1 MKKFILS
8 FTLVAAALPAAAAL
22 SGQWYSHPTFDNSVI
37 DVIDTPT
44 RTYFTGYPHPYSA
57 AISYLASTDMSLF
70 YFDKEGEEIV
80 AAYQRH
86 DLSAPT
92 VQSISYNPVK
102 GYLLVTY
109 SDQDIDLL
117 YDDGSVANI
126 GALKNASLAGS
137 KNIRSVFFDAPADRI
152 WIATD
157 FGYVLID
164 DERLEVAD
172 SRNYGEPINT
182 IARIGDD
189 LYIVLDQTPAYTD
202 SSASH
207 PDANGAAQGGVFKA
221 KLSDGRRALTDY
233 SPVTEYGFNS
243 STTFY
248 PLGDSMVMCWTLNTS
263 PSSHVASYRITS
275 SGLDLILERDIDYI
289 YEVYPCKDGYT
300 AVSYGSLNIFSN
312 QNGTLRFVARHDDE
326 KGKHT
331 GAGWDNTYYN
341 AYARLGLREYTIDSS
356 NKMQLTRNYM
366 RPNAPTAFLSRN
378 FLYHPTY
385 GMLTGAIGIDHVFSD
400 NNLNHQFLLSG
411 LKNRF
416 WTPYGFVYR
425 NNTYATAARDQVG
438 MAIDPDDSRY
448 LYIGSNVSGITR
460 INMEDAQDVIC
471 YTHPADALASTP
483 GYVKLGE
490 TSSWARIFSYTEP
503 QFDAD
508 NTLWVYNF
516 DYDTRDSKLNF
527 NYLTAADRRAS
538 SSAASARPWKK
549 MEYRI
554 NGLSALYGKFLA
566 LRNSVNRNILLYM
579 GPNGM
584 VILNHNGTP
593 DNTTDDTMVTITKF
607 TDQDGNSISYSAPNQ
622 MYEDPSTGV
631 VWISNSEGL
640 FYATPRNLMQGQA
653 VLNRVKVSRNDG
665 TSLADYLLNGVEV
678 NAICRDGADRMWIAT
693 TGAGIVVT
701 SSDGKLIYDEFSKEN
716 SGLPSNTV
724 YDIAYN
730 PDDNSILMSTE
741 KGIVEFF
748 IGGSA
753 SNAGASDQIRAY
765 PNPVAPDYYGWVT
778 IDGLP
783 DNSLVKIADSRGTIV
798 RELGRAE
805 GGSIQWDLNNLQFRR
820 VQTGVYY
827 ILASPTGDSGSESR
841 VGKVLVMN

>member
-1 MKKFILS
+1 MKNIILS
-8 FTLVAAALPAAAAL
+8 FTLLTAALPAAAAI
-22 SGQWYSHPTFDNSVI
+22 SGQWYCHPTFDNSII
-37 DVIDTPT
+37 DIIDTPT
-44 RTYFTGYPHPYSA
+44 RTYFTGYPQPYNAS
-57 AISYLASTDMSLF
+57 ISYLASTDVSLF

-86 DLSAPT
+86 DLSSPI
-92 VQSISYNPVK
+92 VQSIAYNPAK
-102 GYLLVTY
+102 GYLLITY

-126 GALKNASLAGS
+126 GALKNASIAGS
-137 KNIRSVFFDAPADRI
+137 KNIRNVYFDAPDDRV
-152 WIATD
+152 WISTD
-157 FGYVLID
+157 FGYIVIN

-172 SRNYGEPINT
+172 SRIYGEPINK
-182 IARIGDD
+182 IARIGDE
-189 LYIVLDQTPAYTD
+189 LFITLDHDPNSD
-202 SSASH
+202 DKDDSASA
-207 PDANGAAQGGVFKA
+207 PAAAGGVFKA
-221 KLSDGRRALTDY
+221 PLSAGRRVLTDY
-233 SPVTEYGFNS
+233 SPVTEYGFNADTS
-243 STTFY
+243 FY
-248 PLGDSMVMCWTLNTS
+248 PLGESMVMCWTPGAS
-263 PSSHVASYRITS
+263 PSSHLASYRVNS
-275 SGLDLILERDIDYI
+275 SGLDLIMERDIDYI
-289 YEVYPCKDGYT
+289 YEVYPCKDGYS

-312 QNGTLRFVARHDDE
+312 QNGTMRFVARHDDE
-326 KGKHT
+326 KGKRT

-341 AYARLGLREYTIDSS
+341 AYPRLGLREYTIDSS

-378 FLYHPTY
+378 LLYHPKY

-400 NNLNHQFLLSG
+400 NKLNHQFLLSG
-411 LKNRF
+411 LKDRF

-425 NNTYATAARDQVG
+425 NNTYASAARDQIG

-448 LYIGSNVSGITR
+448 LYIGSNTSGITR
-460 INMEDAQDVIC
+460 INLEDAQDVIC
-471 YTHPADALASTP
+471 YTHPADELVSTP
-483 GYVKLGE
+483 GYVKLGD
-490 TSSWARIFSYTEP
+490 TSSWERIFSYTQP

-516 DYDTRDSKLNF
+516 DYDQRSDKLIF
-527 NYLTAADRRAS
+527 NYLTPADRRAS
-538 SSAASARPWKK
+538 TNAASARPWKK

-554 NGLSALYGKFLA
+554 ADMSALHGKFLA
-566 LRNSVNRNILLYM
+566 LRNSVNRNILFYM
-579 GPNGM
+579 GSTG
-584 VILNHNGTP
+584 VTVVNHNGTP
-593 DNTTDDTMVTITKF
+593 DNTSDDKVITITKF
-607 TDQDGNSISYSAPNQ
+607 TDQDGNSISYSAPNHLF
-622 MYEDPSTGV
+622 EDPSTGII
-631 VWISNSEGL
+631 WISNSEGL

-678 NAICRDGADRMWIAT
+678 NAVCRDGADRMWIAT

-701 SSDGKLIYDEFSKEN
+701 SSDGKQIYNEFSKDT

-741 KGIVEFF
+741 NGIVEFF

-753 SNAGASDQIRAY
+753 SAAGSSDQIRAY

-805 GGSIQWDLNNLQFRR
+805 GGSIQWDLNNLQFKR

-827 ILASPTGDSGSESR
+827 ILASPAGDSGNESR